1 MQRLPYTCS
10 MIELTD
16 LKAMDK
22 SSIDAQVQQAIAT
35 HGLRYPPAI
44 VYNAR
49 SIGPVAFNKLID
61 AGFEPIYEYRS
72 RHDGRKITTF
82 AYTRPIKDYKYSPQQ
97 SIYEL
102 NW

>member
-1 MQRLPYTCS
+1 MQRLPHTSS
-10 MIELTD
+10 MIELSN
-16 LKAMDK
+16 L
-22 SSIDAQVQQAIAT
+22 SRLSISGIKTLVDRAVST

-82 AYTRPIKDYKYSPQQ
+82 AYTRPIKDYKFKPANVYG
-97 SIYEL
+97 